1 MLSTQAV
8 GSAVKI
14 LLGSIFVGSAMAF
27 ASAYLLKHRG
37 LFRRPDL
44 FFQTEI
50 MVVVL
55 FPYIAWM
62 LAEAAHLSGIV
73 SILFCGIVMAHY
85 TTHNLHPWV
94 SQYEENTHLTILVFI
109 ALRRD
114 DDSLSLHKQMC
125 LTGCVWLWCV
135 QGFASFLAQ
144 VF

>member
-8 GSAVKI
+8 GSAFKI

-62 LAEAAHLSGIV
+62 FAEAAHLSGIV

-94 SQYEENTHLTILVFI
+94 SQCEGIYTSPILAFF
-109 ALRRD
+109 ALRRA
-114 DDSLSLHKQMC
+114 DDSLHNNY
-125 LTGCVWLWCV
+125 V
-135 QGFASFLAQ
+135 
-144 VF
+144 

>member
-1 MLSTQAV
+1 
-8 GSAVKI
+8 
-14 LLGSIFVGSAMAF
+14 MAF

-37 LFRRPDL
+37 LNRRPDL

-50 MVVVL
+50 LVVIL

-94 SQYEENTHLTILVFI
+94 TQCTAVSSRSVFGI
-109 ALRRD
+109 
-114 DDSLSLHKQMC
+114 C
-125 LTGCVWLWCV
+125 C
-135 QGFASFLAQ
+135 FAASWR
-144 VF
+144 VHIT